1 MLRSQTNETKK
12 WLLQEKIYTNTY
24 DIYFR
29 YLNMSFNLLQDLPY
43 SGFLKMKTLETLDL
57 SFNDLREIDDK
68 TFKDMHWLS
77 DLKVIHNI
85 SMR

>member
-1 MLRSQTNETKK
+1 MAR
-12 WLLQEKIYTNTY
+12 KIYPHTFNV
-24 DIYFR
+24 YFR

-57 SFNDLREIDDK
+57 SFNDLREIDDR

-77 DLKVIHNI
+77 DLKVIHNFSI
-85 SMR
+85 R

>member
-1 MLRSQTNETKK
+1 MY
-12 WLLQEKIYTNTY
+12 IYK
-24 DIYFR
+24 YFR

-57 SFNDLREIDDK
+57 SFNDLREIDDR

>member
-1 MLRSQTNETKK
+1 
-12 WLLQEKIYTNTY
+12 
-24 DIYFR
+24 
-29 YLNMSFNLLQDLPY
+29 MSFNLLQDLPY

-57 SFNDLREIDDK
+57 SFNDLREIDDR

-85 SMR
+85 SIR